1 LNIINPFMSNNLPGQ
16 DLDLSFLNEVADGSD
31 EFVVETI
38 EMFLNQTPALLELIS
53 TAIGDRN
60 WPAAATSAHKLKP
73 NLGFFG
79 MMVSQEMMQQV
90 EHMAKQGS
98 PEPAIIASK
107 FTEVYNIVSANL
119 VTLAQIKAEK
129 EAGL

>member
-1 LNIINPFMSNNLPGQ
+1 MSNNSPGQ

-31 EFVVETI
+31 EFIVETI
-38 EMFLNQTPALLELIS
+38 EMFLNQTPGLLDMIS
-53 TAIGDRN
+53 TAITDKN
-60 WPAAATSAHKLKP
+60 WPAAASSAHKLKP

-79 MMVSQEMMQQV
+79 MTISQEMMQQV

-107 FTEVYNIVSANL
+107 FTEVYDIISANL
-119 VTLAQIKAEK
+119 VALAQIKAEK